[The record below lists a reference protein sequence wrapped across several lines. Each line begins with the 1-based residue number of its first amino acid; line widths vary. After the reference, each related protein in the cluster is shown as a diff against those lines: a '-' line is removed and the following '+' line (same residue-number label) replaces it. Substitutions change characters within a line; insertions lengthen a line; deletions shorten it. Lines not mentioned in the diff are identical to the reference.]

1 MDWGTGRY
9 ERIAAQLL
17 PAAEVLIAAA
27 APAPGERVVDIGCG
41 TGSAT
46 LLAAQAGAL
55 ATGVDPSTRLLEVAG
70 AVAER
75 QELAT
80 AEFRSGDASCL
91 PLPDASADLT
101 LSAFG
106 VIFAPDPEEAA
117 AEISRVLRTPGRLVL
132 SAWLP
137 GGPLAAVMGARAQAL
152 AAVGAE
158 GPPQSLA
165 WHDAAVL
172 GDLFSPLG
180 FSVESERHELV
191 FLDDSPGAFVAA
203 ELRDHPAWIAAYGTL
218 EPHGAMDALT
228 ERAVAILTEANEDP
242 GAFKITS
249 EYVIAVLRR

>member
-1 MDWGTGRY
+1 MGRY
-9 ERIAAQLL
+9 ELIAAQLL
-17 PAAEVLIAAA
+17 PAAEALVDAA

-46 LLAAQAGAL
+46 LLAAQAGAV
-55 ATGVDPSTRLLEVAG
+55 ATGVDPSTRLLAVAE
-70 AVAER
+70 AAAER
-75 QELAT
+75 QEPAN
-80 AEFRSGDASCL
+80 AEFLSGDASCL
-91 PLPDASADLT
+91 PLGDASADLA

-152 AAVGAE
+152 AAIGVG
-158 GPPQSLA
+158 GPPPSLA
-165 WHDAAVL
+165 WHDTSVL
-172 GDLFSPLG
+172 GGLFSPFG
-180 FSVESERHELV
+180 FSVESERHELS
-191 FLDDSPGAFVAA
+191 FLDGSPGAFIAA
-203 ELRDHPAWIAAYGTL
+203 ELRDHPAWIAARETL
-218 EPHGAMDALT
+218 EPYGELDALT

-242 GAFKITS
+242 SAFKITS